1 MSLKSVSNSGP
12 VRSLDRSRFHS
23 RTENRQAS
31 ISHTVVLFSAYEKVF
46 TQSPNR
52 TLSPR
57 VRKILSATGR
67 RARAD
72 KILFGCVECRRKG
85 NAFSRFRKTIMVYDA
100 IIMVFNDFGLKPK
113 RLLINIL

>member
-1 MSLKSVSNSGP
+1 MAKNGM
-12 VRSLDRSRFHS
+12 FQKFQS
-23 RTENRQAS
+23 RTEKRQAS
-31 ISHTVVLFSAYEKVF
+31 ISHTVVLFSAYVKVL

-72 KILFGCVECRRKG
+72 NILLGCVECKRNG
-85 NAFSRFRKTIMVYDA
+85 NAFSRFRAGYDA
-100 IIMVFNDFGLKPK
+100 VIMDFNYFGL
-113 RLLINIL
+113 NQNGF